1 MKYREI
7 LLEHL
12 KNMPFFQKKEIYT
25 MAKQYFIKDATID
38 AYINRSLKLKDIIQ
52 LKKGLYIT
60 NDFYEKNI
68 SNISYKFYLAN
79 ILRSPSYVSSWTA
92 LQYYDLTTEAIGGV
106 ISVSRKITRN
116 FQNKV
121 GSFVYHYI
129 KEELFSGFDLKKEKF
144 LPPAREF
151 DFFIAAPSK
160 ALFDLIYFKTNQFR
174 GIHFKE
180 INKIIEELRIDIDE
194 MSEEE
199 RKKFYKITK
208 DFLKKYE

>member
-7 LLEHL
+7 LLEQL
-12 KNMPFFQKKEIYT
+12 KNMPFFQKKEIYI

-60 NDFYEKNI
+60 NDFYEKN
-68 SNISYKFYLAN
+68 SDISYKFYLAN
-79 ILRSPSYVSSWTA
+79 ILRSPSYISSWTA

-121 GSFVYHYI
+121 GSFAYHYI
-129 KEELFSGFDLKKEKF
+129 KEELFSGFDLKKEKS
-144 LPPAREF
+144 LPTAREF
-151 DFFIAAPSK
+151 DFFIAVPSK

-174 GIHFKE
+174 GVHFKE